1 MIDLYR
7 RSGGVPEPLPSIA
20 YTDDGYTRTN
30 LASEADTRSELGFEF
45 FATIDPAMQRVV
57 KRGDAYLVEILPPD
71 PVRVSADLVTMRQA
85 QIALLDAGL
94 LDQADGAIAAMTG
107 TAGRLAQIEWA
118 KATVLRR
125 DHPLIAALGSTLGLD
140 EAAIDALFAKAAQIT

>member
-1 MIDLYR
+1 
-7 RSGGVPEPLPSIA
+7 
-20 YTDDGYTRTN
+20 
-30 LASEADTRSELGFEF
+30 
-45 FATIDPAMQRVV
+45 
-57 KRGDAYLVEILPPD
+57 
-71 PVRVSADLVTMRQA
+71 
-85 QIALLDAGL
+85 
-94 LDQADGAIAAMTG
+94 MTG